1 MAEIA
6 KSKSL
11 TTQGRP
17 VSVTVHS
24 VGSMKPG
31 ADTTG
36 FGRDIELVKIGKPGK
51 EPTGKKS
58 DGQRK
63 EDKSESAKMLDHV
76 VESSKAKKMGTA
88 AAGDFDTKADKAPK
102 EDPDS
107 MTDMAQGRSFKP
119 RLSGA
124 QQRKKAKE
132 KSDE

>member
-24 VGSMKPG
+24 VGSIKPG
-31 ADTTG
+31 TDTTG

-51 EPTGKKS
+51 ESTGKKS

-63 EDKSESAKMLDHV
+63 DDRSESQKLKDHV
-76 VESSKAKKMGTA
+76 VETTSAKKMDA

-107 MTDMAQGRSFKP
+107 MTDMAQGRSFTP
-119 RLSGA
+119 RQSGA

-132 KSDE
+132 KADE

>member
-1 MAEIA
+1 MVEIA

-24 VGSMKPG
+24 VGSIQPG
-31 ADTTG
+31 TDTTG

-51 EPTGKKS
+51 ESTGKKS

-63 EDKSESAKMLDHV
+63 DDRSESQKLKDHV
-76 VESSKAKKMGTA
+76 VETASAKKMGTA
-88 AAGDFDTKADKAPK
+88 AAGDFDTEKPPK
-102 EDPDS
+102 EKPDS
-107 MTDMAQGRSFKP
+107 MTDMAQGRSFTP
-119 RLSGA
+119 RQSGA